1 MALTSGAFISV
12 DEAQAMVSPGG
23 HFSPWIADLG
33 LRIERI
39 DKTGVRARLPRSTR
53 IQRPG
58 GVVMG
63 QALMATAD
71 TLLVLAF
78 SEALGRKPSMATVSL
93 TTNFMRAAVDCDVI
107 AEARPLKL
115 GRTTVFGE
123 VVFYADGDNQP
134 VGQATAVFAVLPDA
148 AAAKFTAVGT
158 LAGG

>member
-1 MALTSGAFISV
+1 MALVSGAFISI
-12 DEAQAMVSPGG
+12 DEAQAMVSSGG

-39 DKTGVRARLPRSTR
+39 DKTGVRARLPRSAR

-63 QALMATAD
+63 QALMAAAD

-115 GRTTVFGE
+115 GRSTVFGE
-123 VVFYADGDNQP
+123 VVFYADGDAQP

-148 AAAKFTAVGT
+148 AATKFSAVGT